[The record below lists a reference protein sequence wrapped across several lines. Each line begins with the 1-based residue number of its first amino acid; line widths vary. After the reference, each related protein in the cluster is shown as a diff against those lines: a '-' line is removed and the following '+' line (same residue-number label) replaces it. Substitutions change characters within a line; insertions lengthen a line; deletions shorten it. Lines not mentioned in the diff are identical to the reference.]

1 MRFPIQSRPILN
13 EKASQFFSAL
23 PQVCLQ
29 IYMIRRI
36 KPPEL
41 LFYRCGECVFLSI
54 TAIEVNQ
61 ERQIRQR
68 VKLNTHSNPWP
79 GMRNFVRHEVCFSQD
94 VHVQIL
100 ITVIFQR
107 LSYICFGFALI
118 KVVNKA
124 SKIVNFL
131 KRNVGPGNKEVFSVY
146 PWSPYLQN

>member
-1 MRFPIQSRPILN
+1 M
-13 EKASQFFSAL
+13 
-23 PQVCLQ
+23 
-29 IYMIRRI
+29 
-36 KPPEL
+36 
-41 LFYRCGECVFLSI
+41 FLSI

-131 KRNVGPGNKEVFSVY
+131 KRNVGPGNEEVFSRLSTK
-146 PWSPYLQN
+146 P